1 VEKLNEQ
8 TKKNLYIAGGI
19 CLILALACLALFL
32 FRDIPNNGT
41 TANDVTEQLDTTAE
55 QQRKAEDTLKSV
67 QSGLD
72 DSERTVDNLDQSN
85 RDAQT
90 TADRITE
97 SNTNI
102 ANAVSDAQSSNSS
115 SAAILA
121 DSQSRIAECESI
133 LQEIR
138 AGAGKVTE

>member
-1 VEKLNEQ
+1 MGKLNEQ
-8 TKKNLYIAGGI
+8 TKTYMRVGGY
-19 CLILALACLALFL
+19 ILAAIILIALGCFL
-32 FRDIPNNGT
+32 FRDVSNNGAT
-41 TANDVTEQLDTTAE
+41 TNDVTEQLDTVAE
-55 QQRKAEDTLKSV
+55 QQRKAEDAIKSV

-72 DSERTVDNLDQSN
+72 DSERTVDHLDQSN
-85 RDAQT
+85 RDAQAT
-90 TADRITE
+90 TGRIAE

-102 ANAVSDAQSSNSS
+102 ANAVSDAQSSNNS

-138 AGAGKVTE
+138 AGAGKAAE

>member
-1 VEKLNEQ
+1 VGKLNEQ
-8 TKKNLYIAGGI
+8 TKTYMRVGGY
-19 CLILALACLALFL
+19 ILAAIILIAFGWFL
-32 FRDIPNNGT
+32 FRDVPNNRAT
-41 TANDVTEQLDTTAE
+41 TNDVTEQLDTVAE
-55 QQRKAEDTLKSV
+55 QQRKAEDAIKSV

-72 DSERTVDNLDQSN
+72 DSERTVDHLDQSN
-85 RDAQT
+85 RDAQAT
-90 TADRITE
+90 TGRIAE

-102 ANAVSDAQSSNSS
+102 ANAVSDAQSSNNS

-138 AGAGKVTE
+138 AGAGKAAE